1 MKKDV
6 HYSVVFAPS
15 PALATTRLIQAY
27 AVGHSKYR
35 FGFDV
40 DQAFLH
46 AESTPQEQIAIRFA
60 DGIREYNE
68 NGEELYGLLLKNIY
82 GSPTASRNW
91 TRHRD
96 NFMLNVM
103 NKQLNWQ
110 VEQMKYDPCLFKIT
124 TDQGRNM
131 LIVVHTD
138 DVDGVCD
145 DPRDAE
151 IFQDAFDKEFGV
163 SRATRGCDVS
173 GS

>member
-1 MKKDV
+1 MTLKELVKEGHVNSTWRPVPMQMIFDSKTNPDGSFNKAKARYVLQGDKRHMKKDV

-68 NGEELYGLLLKNIY
+68 NGEELHLARLEGHRCKSINTPKRVDN
-82 GSPTASRNW
+82 SPA
-91 TRHRD
+91 
-96 NFMLNVM
+96 
-103 NKQLNWQ
+103 
-110 VEQMKYDPCLFKIT
+110 
-124 TDQGRNM
+124 
-131 LIVVHTD
+131 
-138 DVDGVCD
+138 
-145 DPRDAE
+145 
-151 IFQDAFDKEFGV
+151 
-163 SRATRGCDVS
+163 
-173 GS
+173 